1 MTETIKRKRSP
12 NMRKFLLSLAFAT
25 TAPALALASDEQSGH
40 DMSSHEGMSTETHE
54 NMHNDSHEGMSG
66 VHAEATLNSIGDG
79 TANITHGP
87 IAEIGWP
94 AMTMDL
100 PVLDGA
106 ETGGVKAGDE
116 VMMML
121 EKGADGM
128 YAIRA
133 LMPHE

>member
-1 MTETIKRKRSP
+1 
-12 NMRKFLLSLAFAT
+12 MRHFLLSLAFAAA
-25 TAPALALASDEQSGH
+25 APAFALASDDSESGH
-40 DMSSHEGMSTETHE
+40 GMSSHEGMGTESHE
-54 NMHNDSHEGMSG
+54 NMHDESHEGMAG
-66 VHAEATLNSIGDG
+66 VHAEATVNSIGDG
-79 TANITHGP
+79 TVNVTHGP

-106 ETGGVKAGDE
+106 EVGGVEDGDE

-121 EKGADGM
+121 EKGEDGM

-133 LMPHE
+133 LMPKE

>member
-1 MTETIKRKRSP
+1 MTGQIKRKRRN
-12 NMRKFLLSLAFAT
+12 NMRKFLLSLALAASAPGFAM
-25 TAPALALASDEQSGH
+25 ASDDTNSGH
-40 DMSSHEGMSTETHE
+40 DMSFQDGMTGHAGTI
-54 NMHNDSHEGMSG
+54 G
-66 VHAEATLNSIGDG
+66 VHAEATLNSIDG
-79 TANITHGP
+79 NMANISHGP

-106 ETGGVKAGDE
+106 EVGGVEAGDE

-121 EKGADGM
+121 EKGEDGM

-133 LMPHE
+133 LMLND

>member
-1 MTETIKRKRSP
+1 
-12 NMRKFLLSLAFAT
+12 MRKFLLSLALAAT
-25 TAPALALASDEQSGH
+25 VPTLALASDDSHSGH
-40 DMSSHEGMSTETHE
+40 EMSSHEGM
-54 NMHNDSHEGMSG
+54 EGI
-66 VHAEATLNSIGDG
+66 HAEATVNSIDG
-79 TANITHGP
+79 NMANISHGP

-106 ETGGVKAGDE
+106 EVGEIESGDD

-121 EKGADGM
+121 EKGDDGM

-133 LMPHE
+133 LLPKK

>member
-1 MTETIKRKRSP
+1 
-12 NMRKFLLSLAFAT
+12 MRQFLLSLAFAAA
-25 TAPALALASDEQSGH
+25 APALALASDDSHSGH
-40 DMSSHEGMSTETHE
+40 DISSHEGMSTESHDD
-54 NMHNDSHEGMSG
+54 MHDESHAGMAG
-66 VHAEATLNSIGDG
+66 VHAEATVNSIGDG

-100 PVLDGA
+100 PVLDDA
-106 ETGGVKAGDE
+106 EIGDVEDGDE

-121 EKGADGM
+121 EKGEDGM

-133 LMPHE
+133 LMPKE

>member
-1 MTETIKRKRSP
+1 
-12 NMRKFLLSLAFAT
+12 MRQFLLSLAFAAA
-25 TAPALALASDEQSGH
+25 APALALASDDSHSGH
-40 DMSSHEGMSTETHE
+40 DMSSHEGMSTE
-54 NMHNDSHEGMSG
+54 SHEGMHDESHEGMAG
-66 VHAEATLNSIGDG
+66 VHAEATVNSIGDG

-100 PVLDGA
+100 PVLEGA
-106 ETGGVKAGDE
+106 EIGGVEDGDE

-121 EKGADGM
+121 QKGEDGM

-133 LMPHE
+133 LMPKE